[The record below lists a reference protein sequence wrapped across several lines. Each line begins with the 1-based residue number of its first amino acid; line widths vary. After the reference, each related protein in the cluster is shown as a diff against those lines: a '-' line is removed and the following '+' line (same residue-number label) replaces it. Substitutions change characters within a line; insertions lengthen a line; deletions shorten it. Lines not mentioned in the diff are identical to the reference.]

1 MALTEMNLN
10 VEQITGFG
18 LEQPAAKELVERI
31 NELSSSLT
39 TEKLWQ
45 VISQDILS
53 PDHPF
58 ELHLFLFDA
67 VFFNWDS
74 SKGPPPAWIPTDE
87 IITSTNIT
95 SVMRELNIKSYD
107 ELYQWSIQN
116 RDSFWELMINRL
128 NIQFKVA
135 PTETLDTS
143 SSSESPRWLTNAQFN
158 IVDSCFQADKDAIAI
173 IAQPE
178 DKGINTTTYGELEA
192 LTNRVA
198 NGISDAVFVPG
209 DSIAICMPM
218 TTECV
223 AIYLGIIKAG
233 CVAVSIADSFAS
245 DEIALRLK
253 IAKCV
258 GVFNQDY
265 ISRGGKK
272 LPSYE
277 KIVKADG
284 PRAIVLGSNN
294 SETVKLRDGDL
305 EWNAFLSDKLQ
316 FESIP
321 RSPDDHSNILYSS
334 GTTGEPKAI
343 PWTQTT
349 PIRSVAD
356 AYLHQDIHEG
366 DRIAWPT
373 NIGWMMG
380 PWLIY
385 ASLINKATMGL
396 YYGVPTGKG
405 FGEFVQNAEITMLGL
420 VPSIVKAWK
429 NTNCL
434 SGLDW
439 SKIKTF
445 SSSGE
450 SSNTSDMLYL
460 MSLAGYKPVIE
471 YCGGTEIG
479 GGYITGTLVQPASPA
494 TFSTPALGL
503 DVVILD
509 ENAGEVDNGELFL
522 IPPSIG
528 LSQELL
534 NRDHKEVYFD
544 GTPRDKSGIALR
556 RHGDQMERLGGGY
569 FRAHG
574 RVDDTMN
581 LSGIK
586 ISSAEIERALNQV
599 EGVSETAAISVSP
612 PEGGPESLVIFTVL
626 EQAVSLEKESLKLQM
641 QNTIKNN
648 LNPLFR
654 IFDIVL
660 TDALPRTASNKIMRR
675 ELRTGYKRPMR

>member
-1 MALTEMNLN
+1 MNLN
-10 VEQITGFG
+10 IEQIIGFG
-18 LEQPAAKELVERI
+18 LKQPAAIALAQRI

-39 TEKLWQ
+39 VDKLWQ
-45 VISQDILS
+45 VISKEILT

-58 ELHLFLFDA
+58 ELHLFLFNT
-67 VFFNWDS
+67 VFTNWDS
-74 SKGPPPAWIPTDE
+74 SNGPPPAWIPTEE
-87 IITSTNIT
+87 IINSTNIT
-95 SVMRELNIKSYD
+95 TVMKELNINSYD
-107 ELYQWSIQN
+107 EFFQWSIQN
-116 RDSFWELMINRL
+116 RDPFWKLMINRL
-128 NIQFKVA
+128 NIQFKIA
-135 PTETLDTS
+135 PTKTLDTS
-143 SSSESPRWLTNAQFN
+143 SPSESPCWLPDAQFN
-158 IVDSCFQADKDAIAI
+158 IVDSCFQAAEDAIAI

-178 DKGINTTTYGELEA
+178 DQSIITTTYGELKV

-198 NGISDAVFVPG
+198 NGISDAGFNP
-209 DSIAICMPM
+209 DDAIAICMPM

-233 CVAVSIADSFAS
+233 CVAVSIADSFAP
-245 DEIALRLK
+245 DAIALRLE
-253 IAKCV
+253 IANCTA
-258 GVFNQDY
+258 VFTQDY
-265 ISRGGKK
+265 ILRDGKK

-277 KIVKADG
+277 KIVAADA
-284 PRAIVLGSNN
+284 PRAIVLSSKN
-294 SETVKLRDGDL
+294 SEMVKLRDGDL
-305 EWNAFLSDKLQ
+305 EWNAFLSDSLQ

-343 PWTQTT
+343 PWTHST
-349 PIRSVAD
+349 PIKGAAD

-366 DRIAWPT
+366 DRVAWPT
-373 NIGWMMG
+373 NLGWMMG

-385 ASLINKATMGL
+385 ASLINNASMGL
-396 YYGVPTGKG
+396 YYGVPTGKA

-429 NTNCL
+429 NSACI

-439 SKIKTF
+439 SKIKAF
-445 SSSGE
+445 SSTGE
-450 SSNTSDMLYL
+450 SSNAIDMLYL

-479 GGYITGTLVQPASPA
+479 GGYITGTLVQPSSPA

-509 ENAGEVDNGELFL
+509 ENASEVDNGELFL
-522 IPPSIG
+522 VPPSIG

-534 NRDHKEVYFD
+534 NRDHREVYYD
-544 GTPRDKSGIALR
+544 GTPRDKSGFALR

-569 FRAHG
+569 YRAHG

-586 ISSAEIERALNQV
+586 ISSAEIERVLNQV

-612 PEGGPESLVIFTVL
+612 QGGGPESLVIFTVL
-626 EQAVSLEKESLKLQM
+626 EYAVSLEKESLKLQM
-641 QNTIKNN
+641 QNTIKYN

-675 ELRTGYKRPMR
+675 ELRTDYKVQMEKR